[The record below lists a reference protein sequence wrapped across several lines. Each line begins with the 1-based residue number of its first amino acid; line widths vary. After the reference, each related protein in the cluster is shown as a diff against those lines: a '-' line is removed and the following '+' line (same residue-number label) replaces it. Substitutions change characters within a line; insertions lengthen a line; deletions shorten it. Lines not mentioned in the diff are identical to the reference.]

1 MERWHIAGNF
11 INSFRSFVVLLYLFL
26 TPGWRV
32 CLSQKHY
39 TLIWPGLKP
48 GPVIL
53 ESNTHTS
60 GPLSFAMLRAA
71 LAIGSCSGSYDWRSF
86 TPFGIE
92 QLFYGSNFID
102 RRIYSLSV
110 VFI

>member
-1 MERWHIAGNF
+1 
-11 INSFRSFVVLLYLFL
+11 
-26 TPGWRV
+26 
-32 CLSQKHY
+32 
-39 TLIWPGLKP
+39 
-48 GPVIL
+48 
-53 ESNTHTS
+53 
-60 GPLSFAMLRAA
+60 MLRAA

-110 VFI
+110 VFIQIMFCIWSPVKVKK